1 MTTRRKS
8 HPPPSAPKPA
18 RRLPDPLAD
27 LTASARPTEKLMD
40 APLTPKAHAKYLR
53 SYARRQQAA
62 QAEQQAAFAKKPT
75 VFSAPYLCARYLR
88 RYGIL
93 EESLNNREFLDLFH
107 ECDLAAA
114 ALNAW
119 QARRN
124 GDKP

>member
-1 MTTRRKS
+1 MTARRKARQ
-8 HPPPSAPKPA
+8 PTAPRKPA
-18 RRLPDPLAD
+18 RRLPNPLAD
-27 LTASARPTEKLMD
+27 LTAKSVIAEPFVDK
-40 APLTPKAHAKYLR
+40 ALTPKAHAKYLR